1 VGLLSYPASQC
12 KFEIRYAVSLVGFK
26 RSGWTQKHFEIVI
39 KIFEYALTTCE
50 IGLIF
55 SNGLDPHG
63 VNVLYSFADANHRLP
78 RSQECHDLMMNGA
91 AISMVSKKQT
101 KSAPSTTS
109 AETTALFQCS
119 TDVLSNIRRLYT
131 RIIKALFEKT
141 TEDRLEKHHVRWI
154 WKCWLFIIAL
164 KITKSPLNT

>member
-1 VGLLSYPASQC
+1 MQFHWWGPNDLGGH
-12 KFEIRYAVSLVGFK
+12 KN
-26 RSGWTQKHFEIVI
+26 HFEIVI

-63 VNVLYSFADANHRLP
+63 INVLYAFADANHRLP

-101 KSAPSTTS
+101 ESVPSTTS
-109 AETTALFQCS
+109 AEATALFQCS
-119 TDVLSNIRRLYT
+119 TDVLGVRNLM
-131 RIIKALFEKT
+131 
-141 TEDRLEKHHVRWI
+141 TELGMHQQYPTVYI
-154 WKCWLFIIAL
+154 
-164 KITKSPLNT
+164 PG